1 MVLQIRRYERAI
13 GCGRKAGPNVTDD
26 APVAP
31 RAGAELREAR
41 ERLVWSLQDVSSLL
55 RIRQTYLDALEQ
67 GQINPIPAN
76 AYALGFLRTY
86 ATALGLKAEE
96 TVRRFRAEAAEMSAK
111 THLSFPAPVP
121 ERGLPAGAV
130 MLMGAVL
137 AVGFYVG
144 WYRLSGE
151 GKLPAETAIAVPER
165 LASLADQARPAKQ
178 HPPVLAN
185 SPLAN
190 SPTTQGPALV
200 LEPQPS
206 LPSISPSSAAA
217 APVSAQPALAMQ
229 NAAADQSRIVL
240 RASADSW
247 IQVRD
252 RAGTILLNRVLK
264 PGETWPVP
272 PKASLLMTTGNAGGT
287 ELLVDGV
294 IMPSLGQAGMVRRD
308 LALDLDMI
316 KEGKLGLQPAPM
328 RAHQ

>member
-1 MVLQIRRYERAI
+1 MA
-13 GCGRKAGPNVTDD
+13 DD

-31 RAGAELREAR
+31 RAGVELREAR
-41 ERLVWSLQDVSSLL
+41 ERLAWSLQDVSTLL

-86 ATALGLKAEE
+86 ATALGLNAEE

-130 MLMGAVL
+130 MLMGAML

-165 LASLADQARPAKQ
+165 LASLADQAIPAKQ

-185 SPLAN
+185 SP
-190 SPTTQGPALV
+190 TTQGPALA

-206 LPSISPSSAAA
+206 PPSISPSSAAA
-217 APVSAQPALAMQ
+217 APVSAQPALAMPQ
-229 NAAADQSRIVL
+229 PALAMQSASSDQTRIVL

-272 PKASLLMTTGNAGGT
+272 PKTSLLMTTGNAGGT

-294 IMPSLGQAGMVRRD
+294 VMPSLGQPGMVRRD
-308 LALDLDMI
+308 LAHDLDMI

>member
-1 MVLQIRRYERAI
+1 
-13 GCGRKAGPNVTDD
+13 
-26 APVAP
+26 
-31 RAGAELREAR
+31 
-41 ERLVWSLQDVSSLL
+41 
-55 RIRQTYLDALEQ
+55 
-67 GQINPIPAN
+67 
-76 AYALGFLRTY
+76 
-86 ATALGLKAEE
+86 
-96 TVRRFRAEAAEMSAK
+96 MSAT

-121 ERGLPAGAV
+121 ERGLPAGAI

-137 AVGFYVG
+137 AVGIYVG

-165 LASLADQARPAKQ
+165 LASLAEQAIPAAQ
-178 HPPVLAN
+178 PNPVQSNNLVA
-185 SPLAN
+185 
-190 SPTTQGPALV
+190 QGPAPM
-200 LEPQPS
+200 LEPQPT

-217 APVSAQPALAMQ
+217 APVNAQAAQAALVARQ
-229 NAAADQSRIVL
+229 AGLPDQPRIVL

-252 RAGTILLNRVLK
+252 RAGTVLLNRVLK

-272 PKASLLMTTGNAGGT
+272 PKTNLLMTTGNAGGT

-294 IMPSLGQAGMVRRD
+294 VAPSIGQPGMVRRD
-308 LALDLDMI
+308 LALDPDMI

>member
-1 MVLQIRRYERAI
+1 MVLQIRRSERSI
-13 GCGRKAGPNVTDD
+13 GRGGKPGASAADD
-26 APVAP
+26 AAVAP
-31 RAGAELREAR
+31 RAGVELREAR
-41 ERLVWSLQDVSSLL
+41 ERLAWSLQDVSGQL

-67 GQINPIPAN
+67 GQLNPIPAN

-86 ATALGLKAEE
+86 ATALGLNAEE

-121 ERGLPAGAV
+121 ERGLPAGAI
-130 MLMGAVL
+130 MLMSAVL
-137 AVGFYVG
+137 AVGIYVG

-165 LASLADQARPAKQ
+165 LASLAEQAIPATKP
-178 HPPVLAN
+178 HPAQTNSLTAQGPVL
-185 SPLAN
+185 
-190 SPTTQGPALV
+190 T

-206 LPSISPSSAAA
+206 VPSISPSSAAA
-217 APVSAQPALAMQ
+217 APVSAQTASMMQSALP
-229 NAAADQSRIVL
+229 DQTRIVL
-240 RASADSW
+240 RANADSW

-252 RAGTILLNRVLK
+252 RAGTVLLNRVLK

-272 PKASLLMTTGNAGGT
+272 PKTSLLMTTGNAGGS

-294 IMPSLGQAGMVRRD
+294 VTASLGQSGMVRRD
-308 LALDLDMI
+308 LALDPDGI
-316 KEGKLGLQPAPM
+316 KEGKLGVQPAPM